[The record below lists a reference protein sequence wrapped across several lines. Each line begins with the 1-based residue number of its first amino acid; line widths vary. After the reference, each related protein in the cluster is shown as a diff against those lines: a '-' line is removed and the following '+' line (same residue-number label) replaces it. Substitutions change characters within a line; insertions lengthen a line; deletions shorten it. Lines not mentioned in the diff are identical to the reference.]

1 MNRFFAAAF
10 ALTLTPVAMSGQDD
24 RPTFEVASVKLAPN
38 VPVIGCRG
46 GPGSAD
52 PGYYRCAGSLYVV
65 LTHVFKART
74 WELSAPAWLNDVP
87 VEINAKLPEGATR
100 EQLTP
105 MLLNLLA
112 DRFKLTF
119 HREKREMAAYELV
132 FIKMGPKLKEVSG
145 PGVPAT
151 QSAPGQ
157 PAAVDGEGFPVFP
170 GGDGWRVMNGRGR
183 IQFQRQTMYS
193 FAYLLAQFTG
203 RPVIDATGFGD
214 KHYALTLSW
223 YNDPPAGSAAEL
235 DSGPDIF
242 KALQDQLG
250 LKLESKKAPI
260 EVTVIDHMERS
271 PTQN

>member
-1 MNRFFAAAF
+1 MSRFFAAF
-10 ALTLTPVAMSGQDD
+10 ALALMHSSARGQDNK
-24 RPTFEVASVKLAPN
+24 TSFEVASVKLAPN
-38 VPVIGCRG
+38 APIIGCRG

-74 WELSAPAWLNDVP
+74 WELSAPGWLNDIP

-100 EQLTP
+100 DQLAP
-105 MLLNLLA
+105 MLLNLLE

-119 HREKREMAAYELV
+119 HREKRDMAVYELV
-132 FIKMGPKLKEVSG
+132 FVKMGPNLQEASG
-145 PGVPAT
+145 PVAPLP
-151 QSAPGQ
+151 QSPPG
-157 PAAVDGEGFPVFP
+157 PPAVDGEGFPVIA
-170 GGDGWRVMNGRGR
+170 GGDGWRVVNGRGR
-183 IQFQRQTMYS
+183 IQFRRQTMYS
-193 FAYLLAQFTG
+193 FAYLLTQFAG
-203 RPVIDATGFGD
+203 RPVLDATGFGD

-223 YNDPPAGSAAEL
+223 YDSVAGSGTEL

-250 LKLESKKAPI
+250 LKLEPKRAPI
-260 EVTVIDHMERS
+260 EITVIDHMERS